1 MKTDK
6 KSLVPLFTFP
16 PPLLAALFLLA
27 GCHYKALQ
35 GMVWAIG
42 VGHRARWRSPM
53 FQTPWH
59 AHTFAHTFWAVSV
72 TCARRCTQGH
82 THLYICA
89 KKLIKKQKKQ
99 RGKHRH
105 WTYVYTVHTHMDV
118 LHTNKRMWTNTQHAH
133 SYLKEHAYK
142 HAQMRA
148 RTHTHTHTHV
158 HTGFRRNTGTHRKSS
173 KVIQCRK

>member
-6 KSLVPLFTFP
+6 KSRVPLFTFP

-59 AHTFAHTFWAVSV
+59 AHTFTHTRTYLHPAPPAISV
-72 TCARRCTQGH
+72 
-82 THLYICA
+82 
-89 KKLIKKQKKQ
+89 
-99 RGKHRH
+99 
-105 WTYVYTVHTHMDV
+105 
-118 LHTNKRMWTNTQHAH
+118 
-133 SYLKEHAYK
+133 
-142 HAQMRA
+142 
-148 RTHTHTHTHV
+148 THTHAHTHTCIQVDTHTYICIYVHWTNPNAQTLNICSHSTYTHIYSTLTNICGQTYTRLDKGTCTQTCTRVRPYTHAQTHV
-158 HTGFRRNTGTHRKSS
+158 HTGFRRNTGTHRKF
-173 KVIQCRK
+173 